1 MIENRLKAVK
11 KRELDLEE
19 AGYDEERRCF
29 VVCLSRF
36 FGFYIKSLYPI
47 LTHTGECTDK

>member
-1 MIENRLKAVK
+1 MTENRLKVVK

-36 FGFYIKSLYPI
+36 SDF
-47 LTHTGECTDK
+47 T